1 MKRLKYLLEQL
12 KRKAKSRSAFTLAE
26 TLVAILIMLMVSSVV
41 ATGIPAARRA
51 YESVEMAA
59 NSELLLSSTISTLRN
74 ELSLAKDIKIE
85 GTDKTSV
92 SYLNPTTGTMSRIY
106 MDKSD
111 VNDKK
116 IMYKMNA
123 AVDGIS
129 TGDGEEAT
137 RLMSNALTTK
147 VGIEVTFDS
156 ITKSGDCIVFHNVIV
171 KSRSD
176 GVERTGR
183 ETVSIRII
191 TL

>member
-41 ATGIPAARRA
+41 ATGIPVARRA

-92 SYLNPTTGTMSRIY
+92 SYLNPATGTMSRIY
-106 MDKSD
+106 MDGG
-111 VNDKK
+111 K

-129 TGDGEEAT
+129 TGDTNPAT
-137 RLMSNALTTK
+137 RLMSNALSTK
-147 VGIEVTFDS
+147 VGIDVTFS
-156 ITKSGDCIVFHNVIV
+156 NISKNGDCIVFNDVQV
-171 KSRSD
+171 KSGD
-176 GVERTGR
+176 TMRTGR

>member
-12 KRKAKSRSAFTLAE
+12 NRKAKSRSAFTLAE

-41 ATGIPAARRA
+41 ATGIPAAQRA

-106 MDKSD
+106 MDGG
-111 VNDKK
+111 K

-129 TGDGEEAT
+129 PGDDKNAT
-137 RLMSNALTTK
+137 RLMSKALTTK

-156 ITKSGDCIVFHNVIV
+156 ITKSGNCIVFNNVIV
-171 KSRSD
+171 KSERD
-176 GVERTGR
+176 DTERTGR

>member
-12 KRKAKSRSAFTLAE
+12 NRKAKSRAAFTLAE

-51 YESVEMAA
+51 YESVEIAA

-106 MDKSD
+106 MDTSD
-111 VNDKK
+111 VNNKK

-129 TGDGEEAT
+129 PGDDENAT
-137 RLMSNALTTK
+137 RLMSNALSTK

-156 ITKSGDCIVFHNVIV
+156 ITKSGDCIVFNNVIV
-171 KSRSD
+171 KSMRD
-176 GVERTGR
+176 GTERTGR

>member
-92 SYLNPTTGTMSRIY
+92 SYLNPATGTMSRIY
-106 MDKSD
+106 KDE
-111 VNDKK
+111 NGK

-123 AVDGIS
+123 AVEGIS
-129 TGDGEEAT
+129 TGDTMPAT
-137 RLMSNALTTK
+137 RLMSEALSTK
-147 VGIEVTFDS
+147 VGIDVTFGN
-156 ITKSGDCIVFHNVIV
+156 ITKNGDCIVFNDVKV
-171 KSRSD
+171 KSGST
-176 GVERTGR
+176 ERTGR